1 LIYGKIKFSETVSL
15 LRRRQGSHCACANWT
30 YIFSRHP
37 NNREVLHRTVRP
49 LLSFGVV
56 RLATGILYELDRY
69 QEKMRLIHSSL
80 GPPESGSQ
88 AASRLAQLILHSPH

>member
-1 LIYGKIKFSETVSL
+1 MVKLNFLKQCHYLDVVKDRIAHALTGHT
-15 LRRRQGSHCACANWT
+15 
-30 YIFSRHP
+30 FSRHP

-69 QEKMRLIHSSL
+69 HEKMRL
-80 GPPESGSQ
+80 
-88 AASRLAQLILHSPH
+88 